1 MCWAANTQSFHAP
14 FSSKECAACH
24 DKQSMGRYTA
34 SEPEMCYQCHDNF
47 TNTYTILHAPVEAGS
62 CTECH
67 NPHQSQYPKLL
78 KSDERAMC
86 FSCHDYTEPNWISV
100 HEGIDNAKCS
110 ECHNPHGSHESGL
123 LKWLRQNEKDLRHR
137 YFTFILRIEFFSVW
151 ILSEK
156 VLSADIT
163 EWPCKI
169 RRGVPVWSRNH
180 QRSLWL
186 RKSPPG

>member
-1 MCWAANTQSFHAP
+1 MNSQGKYTFIFLLIFIFMIIGCSRKTLSIFFDGVPEESDSTMAANATPTNSVENDSQGQGAVDLAANTQSFHAP

-86 FSCHDYTEPNWISV
+86 FSCHDYTEPNWMSI

-123 LKWLRQNEKDLRHR
+123 LK
-137 YFTFILRIEFFSVW
+137 
-151 ILSEK
+151 
-156 VLSADIT
+156 
-163 EWPCKI
+163 
-169 RRGVPVWSRNH
+169 
-180 QRSLWL
+180 
-186 RKSPPG
+186 